1 LSESCSDMIEQAQ
14 GLISLAVIGLVLITL
29 ADVGL

>member
-1 LSESCSDMIEQAQ
+1 MIEQAQ